1 MIEFVLLA
9 TSKTIVVSLAVT
21 GAALTTFA
29 KGIGGAVVAVLGVGR
44 IQSPEATRNKITK
57 ILVWLGYIAM
67 SMSVFLFIVSGFI
80 VDVF

>member
-9 TSKTIVVSLAVT
+9 TSKTIVVSLAVI
-21 GAALTTFA
+21 GAGLTTFA

-67 SMSVFLFIVSGFI
+67 SVSVFLFIVSGFI

>member
-1 MIEFVLLA
+1 MIDLVLLA
-9 TSKTIVVSLAVT
+9 TSKAMVVSFAVI
-21 GAALTTFA
+21 GAGLTTFA

-44 IQSPEATRNKITK
+44 IKSPEATRNKITK
-57 ILVWLGYIAM
+57 ILVWLGYTTM

>member
-9 TSKTIVVSLAVT
+9 TSKTIVVSLAVI
-21 GAALTTFA
+21 GAGLTTFA
-29 KGIGGAVVAVLGVGR
+29 KGIGGAAVAVLGVGR

-67 SMSVFLFIVSGFI
+67 SVSVFLFIVSGFI